1 MKTTISHASQFRDA
15 FRQVD
20 RDGQFSYE
28 ALNML
33 YEYFEDIDP
42 DMELDVIAIC
52 CEYSEDTPEGIA
64 NNYGIDLSEC
74 DDGICTASAHGLEQ
88 VEDAKRDVVRDY
100 LNDNTTLVGETAT
113 GFVYLAF

>member
-15 FRQVD
+15 FRQANRQD
-20 RDGQFSYE
+20 QFSYE

-33 YEYFEDIDP
+33 YEYFEDVDP

-52 CEYSEDTPEGIA
+52 CEYTEDTFEGIA
-64 NNYGIDLSEC
+64 SNYEVDLTGVDEADIPQAVMDFLC
-74 DDGICTASAHGLEQ
+74 
-88 VEDAKRDVVRDY
+88 
-100 LNDNTTLVGETAT
+100 DNTSVVGETAT

>member
-20 RDGQFSYE
+20 RCGQFSYE

-52 CEYSEDTPEGIA
+52 CEYTEDTPEGIA
-64 NNYGIDLSEC
+64 NNYWSVDDLTQDEEELR
-74 DDGICTASAHGLEQ
+74 DQVREYLE
-88 VEDAKRDVVRDY
+88 A
-100 LNDNTTLVGETAT
+100 NTSIVGETPT
-113 GFVYLAF
+113 GFVYLSF

>member
-15 FRQVD
+15 FRQAD
-20 RDGQFSYE
+20 RKDQFSYE

-33 YEYFEDIDP
+33 YEYFEDCDP

-52 CEYSEDTPEGIA
+52 CDYSEDTPEGIA
-64 NNYGIDLSEC
+64 NNYWSVDDLTQDEEELR
-74 DDGICTASAHGLEQ
+74 DQVREYLE
-88 VEDAKRDVVRDY
+88 A
-100 LNDNTTLVGETAT
+100 NTTLIGETST

>member
-15 FRQVD
+15 FRQAD
-20 RDGQFSYE
+20 RQDQFSYE

-52 CEYSEDTPEGIA
+52 CEYSEDTIEDIA
-64 NNYGIDLSEC
+64 NNYGIDLVDVDEE
-74 DDGICTASAHGLEQ
+74 DKADFVRNYLEAH
-88 VEDAKRDVVRDY
+88 
-100 LNDNTTLVGETAT
+100 TTLVGETAT
-113 GFVYLAF
+113 GFVYVAF

>member
-52 CEYSEDTPEGIA
+52 CEYAEATPAELIRDYSIDVSEADPEDERTYKDIA
-64 NNYGIDLSEC
+64 
-74 DDGICTASAHGLEQ
+74 
-88 VEDAKRDVVRDY
+88 RDY
-100 LNDNTTLVGETAT
+100 LSDNTVLVGETAT
-113 GFVYLAF
+113 GFVYLSF

>member
-15 FRQVD
+15 FRQAD
-20 RDGQFSYE
+20 RQDQFSYE

-33 YEYFEDIDP
+33 YEYFEDCDP

-52 CEYSEDTPEGIA
+52 CDYSEDTAEAIA
-64 NNYGIDLSEC
+64 NNYWDRGSVP
-74 DDGICTASAHGLEQ
+74 DDEEELRDQVREYLE
-88 VEDAKRDVVRDY
+88 A
-100 LNDNTTLVGETAT
+100 NTTLVGETPT

>member
-20 RDGQFSYE
+20 RCGQFSYE

-33 YEYFEDIDP
+33 YEYFEDVDP

-52 CEYSEDTPEGIA
+52 CEYTEDTPEGIA
-64 NNYGIDLSEC
+64 NNYWSVDDLTQDEEELR
-74 DDGICTASAHGLEQ
+74 DQVREYLE
-88 VEDAKRDVVRDY
+88 A
-100 LNDNTTLVGETAT
+100 NTSIVGETPT
-113 GFVYLAF
+113 GFVYLSF

>member
-15 FRQVD
+15 FRQAD
-20 RDGQFSYE
+20 RQDQFSYE

-33 YEYFEDIDP
+33 YEYFEDVDP

-52 CEYSEDTPEGIA
+52 CEYTEDTPEGMA
-64 NNYGIDLSEC
+64 NNSWSVDDLTQDEEELR
-74 DDGICTASAHGLEQ
+74 DQVREYLE
-88 VEDAKRDVVRDY
+88 A
-100 LNDNTTLVGETAT
+100 NTSIVGETAI

>member
-15 FRQVD
+15 FRQAD
-20 RDGQFSYE
+20 RQDQFSYE

-52 CEYSEDTPEGIA
+52 CEYSEDTVADIA
-64 NNYGIDLSEC
+64 NNYGIDLVDVDEE
-74 DDGICTASAHGLEQ
+74 DQADFVRNYLEAH
-88 VEDAKRDVVRDY
+88 
-100 LNDNTTLVGETAT
+100 TTLVGETAT
-113 GFVYLAF
+113 GFVYVAF